1 MRRLVPI
8 IFILGLTAPGLAFML
23 GNRADSF
30 ENRSPPPLPGLSV
43 ASIRSVSYFE
53 EMNDFLVYYLPLRR
67 LAVNAI
73 RTILFVFWRD
83 MATEE
88 VVVGRDDFLFLRNT
102 FDRWCGRKSIRFS
115 SVRAAET
122 LRDISSNGPRVIWVS
137 VPDKFQF
144 YSHLLPQRFAPA
156 AECSKRRRAV
166 FSKAMKDGLNGDYI
180 DLLPIVEAL
189 SSEMLVYHKNDT
201 HWKSAAAA
209 LLPQSVIEL
218 LQERLWNEQSI
229 RLDEKQTRNA
239 DLAIKLGVEI
249 PHQTE
254 RMISKRNGVKIDS
267 RELIE
272 VSGQRAIRMFKHKG
286 GPDARLIPGRTV
298 LIHDSYALPVEKV
311 LAPYFE
317 EIVMIHWSDLK
328 PGSFGEY
335 ARDANL
341 IIAQSVDR
349 LAVSRQRMKVNRW
362 WRRALE
368 QSESMHS
375 D

>member
-1 MRRLVPI
+1 
-8 IFILGLTAPGLAFML
+8 
-23 GNRADSF
+23 
-30 ENRSPPPLPGLSV
+30 
-43 ASIRSVSYFE
+43 
-53 EMNDFLVYYLPLRR
+53 MNDFLVYYLPLRR

-254 RMISKRNGVKIDS
+254 QMISKRNGVKTDS

-272 VSGQRAIRMFKHKG
+272 VSGQRAIRIFKHEG

-368 QSESMHS
+368 KSESMHS